1 MYTQTGVKP
10 VPRKSVLRSSSPGF
24 AENPRGKAASPAA
37 PANAKVNG
45 YQGSPA
51 GNPTIKVAPDAE
63 AFKGGE
69 ILVNEEEQNLAVT
82 PESITSSSMESD
94 ETLSSEEDCY
104 SSASMDSSS
113 LPSPEIF
120 RRESYG
126 VCVCVSILVFP
137 HPEYKVILVC
147 FSFNFFSS
155 QWKH

>member
-1 MYTQTGVKP
+1 M
-10 VPRKSVLRSSSPGF
+10 LRSSSPGF

-37 PANAKVNG
+37 PANTKVNG

-69 ILVNEEEQNLAVT
+69 IRVNEEEQNLAVT

-126 VCVCVSILVFP
+126 VCVCVCEHSCISTP
-137 HPEYKVILVC
+137 RI
-147 FSFNFFSS
+147 
-155 QWKH
+155 